1 MIELKADRIDQIL
14 HAETGKKEEL
24 NTILRGLYTR
34 YMTLYEKY
42 FADIEALNDEEIA
55 SLKSYHEETR
65 SLLRYYF
72 LDVPQDICRCL
83 IHFDEEYTDKL
94 LGSEWHKYLFDNYKE
109 FKEDYT
115 GKNKSKQNLKA
126 EFAKQTEEA
135 CILSRCKP
143 LCFFIEAAIVY
154 IFCSPFAKALFTFC
168 LSLR

>member
-1 MIELKADRIDQIL
+1 MIELKADRLDQML

-55 SLKSYHEETR
+55 SMKNYHSETR

-94 LGSEWHKYLFDNYKE
+94 LGPEWHKYLFDNYKE

-126 EFAKQTEEA
+126 EFAKQTLED
-135 CILSRCKP
+135 
-143 LCFFIEAAIVY
+143 FYDTMDY
-154 IFCSPFAKALFTFC
+154 IFREAFGTGSKVEDGFLDGVKKLFFAEE
-168 LSLR
+168 

>member
-94 LGSEWHKYLFDNYKE
+94 LGPEWHKYLFDNYKE

-126 EFAKQTEEA
+126 EFAKQTLED
-135 CILSRCKP
+135 
-143 LCFFIEAAIVY
+143 FYNTMDY
-154 IFCSPFAKALFTFC
+154 IFREAFGTGSKVEDGFLDGVKKLFFAEE
-168 LSLR
+168 